1 MTTVNLVAYC
11 DSDRL
16 TNAWLYLK
24 QGDTGTRLRS
34 DADGLLLK
42 TISTD
47 PDPEIASF
55 VEPFVVEAP
64 STLVLGWSRNGL
76 PLPSAV
82 LNLVAAAFTEVKLE
96 LKPEN
101 LAPLPSAPIAS
112 HETNTI
118 QAVPMLKVVLPALP
132 VVFEE
137 PATLQLW
144 PMFAEPFAA
153 DYATDGLAQGAS
165 LWNGDHLTVRDGHTA
180 TPASAQK
187 IPKDLGVGIRG
198 IVKNGAKQ
206 VDLYLLD
213 AKGERLKFRLKPDAN
228 APAADVTTVDVK
240 TLDGKSSFALRLFV
254 DDPKRFF
261 GLVQLVAVTKQGQPD
276 GWGNVT
282 SMLLGVQLGL
292 CDDHLQSD
300 KGDVPGPPVG
310 PGDEMNVIDFTP
322 MTAVEGPLPAK
333 TKPPQP
339 KLPKKSTIPAIQ
351 AQIDAA
357 QSAARATLAPHTRAR
372 RMVCFPIRADRKRP
386 SATDPSGP
394 AELRPEMPLWM
405 AELQLVGFKREEGQA
420 FLQMRQS
427 EFGVD
432 GRAVAIQASFALTL
446 SWRGPDDDLPSMKDG
461 KLRNKYSHV
470 SQTFK
475 GTFRGKKV
483 AQQGSET
490 AGTPTAS
497 SPKVKYDPNAVVL
510 GTIDIEDDGNLKVS
524 SNGASTVEVDPPFA
538 AAPYPLPERRV
549 PALWLDQR
557 LRSWNWTTD
566 GPAVPTLV
574 LEWQPPIVEVKR
586 NDFTE
591 IMLGGDGKL
600 EVEQLT
606 FAGKAVARPSA
617 DPTPPSSA
625 PSGSLLALPTFRVKG
640 DSPAKEEVEKLVDTA
655 VENLRATHP
664 NDGPVQMLSEK
675 VWKKLAHRL
684 VLHES
689 AGEHF
694 SPRAGRAAYCRPVPF
709 QCHGIQSG
717 MPKFGAPA
725 GYGLAQHDPPRS
737 VQDMWNF
744 YEHIRLGIE
753 ELIVTHY
760 GKEAYKYL
768 TDLNPSLSSSNR
780 LDKAIFLRE
789 MVRGYNGGR
798 EFVYEQ
804 GQWIMRPWTW
814 LREKGKPPRKV
825 PLGADSRPYAN
836 NVLET
841 SVRYT
846 TPTHPHDVVRQDNTA
861 GIVGK
866 TMGPLL

>member
-11 DSDRL
+11 GSDRL
-16 TNAWLYLK
+16 TNVWLYLK
-24 QGDTGTRLRS
+24 QGDAITRLRS
-34 DADGLLLK
+34 DADGLLLQ

-47 PDPEIASF
+47 REPEIASF
-55 VEPFVVEAP
+55 VEPYVAEAP

-82 LNLVAAAFTEVKLE
+82 LNLAAVAFTEVKLE

-101 LAPLPSAPIAS
+101 LAPLPGAAIAS
-112 HETNTI
+112 HATNTI
-118 QAVPMLKVVLPALP
+118 QVVPMLKVVLPPLPAL
-132 VVFEE
+132 FEE
-137 PATLQLW
+137 PAALQLW

-153 DYATDGLAQGAS
+153 DYATDGLPQGAS
-165 LWNGDHLTVRDGHTA
+165 LWTGDHLAVRDGQTA
-180 TPASAQK
+180 TPASAEK
-187 IPKDLGVGIRG
+187 RPKDLGVGIRG
-198 IVKNGAKQ
+198 TVNNGAPQ

-213 AKGERLKFRLKPDAN
+213 AKGERLKFRLKPDPN

-240 TLDGKSSFALRLFV
+240 TANNKNTFALRLFA
-254 DDPKRFF
+254 DDPQRFF

-282 SMLLGVQLGL
+282 AMLLGVQLCL
-292 CDDHLQSD
+292 CDDHVQSD
-300 KGDVPGPPVG
+300 KGNLPGPPIG
-310 PGDEMNVIDFTP
+310 PGDEMNVIDFSP
-322 MTAVEGPLPAK
+322 LTAAEGTLPVK

-339 KLPKKSTIPAIQ
+339 KLPKKSPIPAIQ

-357 QSAARATLAPHTRAR
+357 VNSARATLSPNTRAR

-386 SATDPSGP
+386 NARNPSGP

-420 FLQMRQS
+420 FLQMRQA

-461 KLRNKYSHV
+461 KLRNKYSSV
-470 SQTFK
+470 SQTFR
-475 GTFRGKKV
+475 GTLRSKKIE
-483 AQQGSET
+483 QQGAGP
-490 AGTPTAS
+490 AGTPSSS
-497 SPKVKYDPNAVVL
+497 SPKIKYDSNAVVL
-510 GTIDIEDDGNLKVS
+510 GTIDIEDDGNLKIS
-524 SNGASTVEVDPPFA
+524 SKGTSTVEVEPPFA

-557 LRSWNWTTD
+557 LRSWRWTTD
-566 GPAVPTLV
+566 GPAVPTLI

-586 NDFTE
+586 DDFTE

-600 EVEQLT
+600 EIEQLT
-606 FAGKAVARPSA
+606 FAGKAVTRPSA
-617 DPTPPSSA
+617 DPTPQSA
-625 PSGSLLALPTFRVKG
+625 SPSGALLALPDFRVKG
-640 DSPAKEEVEKLVDTA
+640 DIPAKEEVEKLVDNA
-655 VENLRATHP
+655 VENLTATHP
-664 NDGPVQMLSEK
+664 NDGPVQMLSEM
-675 VWKKLAHRL
+675 VWKKLARRL
-684 VLHES
+684 LLHES
-689 AGEHF
+689 GCQHF
-694 SPRAGRAAYCRPVPF
+694 SPYVERSVYRRPVPF

-725 GYGLAQHDPPRS
+725 GYGLGQHDPPRS

-744 YEHIRLGIE
+744 YEHIRIGIE

-760 GKEAYKYL
+760 GKGAYDYL
-768 TDLNPSLSSSNR
+768 IGLNPSLSSSDR

-814 LREKGKPPRKV
+814 VREKGKPPRKA
-825 PLGADSRPYAN
+825 PLGADSLPYVN

-841 SVRYT
+841 LHLNYPHTVATAEQIVTLSG
-846 TPTHPHDVVRQDNTA
+846 PTME
-861 GIVGK
+861 K
-866 TMGPLL
+866 LL

>member
-11 DSDRL
+11 GSDRL
-16 TNAWLYLK
+16 PNVWLYLK
-24 QGDTGTRLRS
+24 QGDAYTRLRS
-34 DADGLLLK
+34 DADGLLLE

-55 VEPFVVEAP
+55 VEPFVAEAP
-64 STLVLGWSRNGL
+64 STLVLGWSRNGM
-76 PLPSAV
+76 PLPAAL
-82 LNLVAAAFTEVKLE
+82 LNLVAAAFVEAALA

-101 LAPLPSAPIAS
+101 LVPLASAPIAS

-118 QAVPMLKVVLPALP
+118 QAVPILKVVLPPLP
-132 VVFEE
+132 VAFEE
-137 PATLQLW
+137 PVALQLW
-144 PMFAEPFAA
+144 PMFAEPFAVDFA
-153 DYATDGLAQGAS
+153 SDGLAQGAS
-165 LWNGDHLTVRDGHTA
+165 LWNGDHLAVKDGHAA
-180 TPASAQK
+180 TPASAQE
-187 IPKDLGVGIRG
+187 IPKDLGVGVRG
-198 IVKNGAKQ
+198 TVRNAAKQ

-213 AKGERLKFRLKPDAN
+213 AKGERLKFKLKPEVN
-228 APAADVTTVDVK
+228 APTADVTTAEVK
-240 TLDGKSSFALRLFV
+240 TVDGKSAFALRLFV

-276 GWGNVT
+276 GWGNIT
-282 SMLLGVQLGL
+282 AMLLGVQLGL
-292 CDDHLQSD
+292 CDDRLQSD

-310 PGDEMNVIDFTP
+310 PGDEMNVIDFTT
-322 MTAVEGPLPAK
+322 TAVSGPEPTA
-333 TKPPQP
+333 
-339 KLPKKSTIPAIQ
+339 KLPKKSTIPAVQ

-357 QSAARATLAPHTRAR
+357 ETAARAALSPHTRAR

-386 SATDPSGP
+386 NAGTPSGP
-394 AELRPEMPLWM
+394 VELRPEMPLWM
-405 AELQLVGFKREEGQA
+405 AELQLVGFKPEEGKA

-432 GRAVAIQASFALTL
+432 DRAVVIQASFALIL
-446 SWRGPDDDLPSMKDG
+446 SWRGPDDDLPSRTKKG
-461 KLRNKYSHV
+461 ELRNKYAHV

-483 AQQGSET
+483 AQPSATT
-490 AGTPTAS
+490 ASMPAAS
-497 SPKVKYDPNAVVL
+497 SPKVKYDPSAMVV

-524 SNGASTVEVDPPFA
+524 SNGAGTVEVDPPYA
-538 AAPYPLPERRV
+538 AAPYPTPDRRV

-557 LRSWNWTTD
+557 LRSWRWTTD
-566 GPAVPTLV
+566 GPVVPTLV

-606 FAGKAVARPSA
+606 FAGKPVARPSA
-617 DPTPPSSA
+617 DPTSPSSA
-625 PSGSLLALPTFRVKG
+625 PRGPLLTLPTFRVKG
-640 DSPAKEEVEKLVDTA
+640 DNPPTEEVERLVDAA
-655 VENLRATHP
+655 VEKIMAAHP
-664 NDGPVQMLSEK
+664 NDGPVQMLSDK
-675 VWKKLAHRL
+675 VWKKLARQL

-694 SPRAGRAAYCRPVPF
+694 SPRVGRAVYRRPAPF
-709 QCHGIQSG
+709 QCYGIQSG

-725 GYGLAQHDPPRS
+725 GYGLGQHDPPRS
-737 VQDMWNF
+737 LQDMWNF

-760 GKEAYKYL
+760 GKGAYTYL
-768 TDLNPSLSSSNR
+768 TGLNTSLSSANR

-814 LREKGKPPRKV
+814 AGKPPRSA
-825 PLGADSRPYAN
+825 PLGRDSLPYVN
-836 NVLET
+836 NVLRT
-841 SVRYT
+841 
-846 TPTHPHDVVRQDNTA
+846 DVLYRIPARSEDLVTEGNLGNIA
-861 GIVGK
+861 G
-866 TMGPLL
+866 TMEPLL

>member
-11 DSDRL
+11 GSDRL

-24 QGDTGTRLRS
+24 QGDACTRLRS

-55 VEPFVVEAP
+55 VEPFVADAP

-76 PLPSAV
+76 PLPSTV
-82 LNLVAAAFTEVKLE
+82 LNLVAAAFTEVELE

-137 PATLQLW
+137 PAALQLW

-165 LWNGDHLTVRDGHTA
+165 LWNGDHLTVRDGHAA

-213 AKGERLKFRLKPDAN
+213 AKGERLKFRLKPEPN
-228 APAADVTTVDVK
+228 APAADVTTSDVK
-240 TLDGKSSFALRLFV
+240 TVDGKNAFALRLFA

-261 GLVQLVAVTKQGQPD
+261 GLVQLVAVTKQGLPD

-310 PGDEMNVIDFTP
+310 PGDEMNVVDFSP
-322 MTAVEGPLPAK
+322 LTAAEGTLPVK

-339 KLPKKSTIPAIQ
+339 KLPKKSQIPAIQ

-357 QSAARATLAPHTRAR
+357 VSSARATLSPNTRAR

-394 AELRPEMPLWM
+394 AELWPEMPLWM
-405 AELQLVGFKREEGQA
+405 AELQLVGFRREEGQA

-432 GRAVAIQASFALTL
+432 SRAVAIQAGFALTL

-475 GTFRGKKV
+475 GTFRGKKPS
-483 AQQGSET
+483 QQAAGT
-490 AGTPTAS
+490 AGTPPAS
-497 SPKVKYDPNAVVL
+497 SPKVKYDSNAMVL

-524 SNGASTVEVDPPFA
+524 SKGASTVEVDPPFA

-600 EVEQLT
+600 VVEQLN
-606 FAGKAVARPSA
+606 FAGKTVARPSA
-617 DPTPPSSA
+617 DPTPPSSP
-625 PSGSLLALPTFRVKG
+625 PSGSLLALPSFRVKG

-655 VENLRATHP
+655 VENLMATHP
-664 NDGPVQMLSEK
+664 DDGPVQMLSEK
-675 VWKKLAHRL
+675 VWKKLARQL
-684 VLHES
+684 LLHES
-689 AGEHF
+689 GCEQF
-694 SPRAGRAAYCRPVPF
+694 SPHVERAVYRRPVPF

-725 GYGLAQHDPPRS
+725 GYGLGQHDPPRS

-744 YEHIRLGIE
+744 YEHIRVGIE

-760 GKEAYKYL
+760 GKGAYEYL
-768 TDLNPSLSSSNR
+768 TGLNPSLSSSNR

-804 GQWIMRPWTW
+804 GHWIMRPWTW
-814 LREKGKPPRKV
+814 VREKGKPPRKV
-825 PLGADSRPYAN
+825 PLGSDSLPYVN
-836 NVLET
+836 NVLGTLHLNYPHTVATAEQIVT
-841 SVRYT
+841 LAG
-846 TPTHPHDVVRQDNTA
+846 PTME
-861 GIVGK
+861 K
-866 TMGPLL
+866 LL

>member
-11 DSDRL
+11 GSDRL

-24 QGDTGTRLRS
+24 RGDASTRLRS

-55 VEPFVVEAP
+55 VEPFVADAP

-76 PLPSAV
+76 PLPSTV

-118 QAVPMLKVVLPALP
+118 QAVPMVKVVLPPLP
-132 VVFEE
+132 VAFEE
-137 PATLQLW
+137 PTTLQLW

-165 LWNGDHLTVRDGHTA
+165 LWNGDHLTVRDGHAA

-213 AKGERLKFRLKPDAN
+213 AKGERLKFRLKPEPN
-228 APAADVTTVDVK
+228 APAADVTTSDVK
-240 TLDGKSSFALRLFV
+240 TVDGKNAFALRLFV

-261 GLVQLVAVTKQGQPD
+261 GLVQLVALTKQGQPD

-282 SMLLGVQLGL
+282 AMLLGVQLGL

-310 PGDEMNVIDFTP
+310 PGDEMNVVDFST
-322 MTAVEGPLPAK
+322 TAVKGPLPAK
-333 TKPPQP
+333 TIDP
-339 KLPKKSTIPAIQ
+339 KARDAT
-351 AQIDAA
+351 AQTNAAKDAA
-357 QSAARATLAPHTRAR
+357 QAALTPHSRAR

-386 SATDPSGP
+386 NARNASGP

-405 AELQLVGFKREEGQA
+405 AELQFVGFRPDEGQS

-427 EFGVD
+427 EFGAD
-432 GRAVAIQASFALTL
+432 NRAVAIQASFALTL
-446 SWRGPDDDLPSMKDG
+446 SWRGPDDDLPG
-461 KLRNKYSHV
+461 KPKKNGDPRNDYSHV

-475 GTFRGKKV
+475 GTFRGKMV
-483 AQQGSET
+483 AQQGAGT
-490 AGTPTAS
+490 AGTPSAS
-497 SPKVKYDPNAVVL
+497 LPNVKYDQNAMVL

-524 SNGASTVEVDPPFA
+524 SEGTSTVEVKPPYA
-538 AAPYPLPERRV
+538 AAPYPVPGRRV
-549 PALWLDQR
+549 PALWLAQR
-557 LRSWNWTTD
+557 ERSWGWTAN
-566 GPAVPTLV
+566 GPVVPTLV
-574 LEWQPPIVEVKR
+574 FEWQPPIVEAKP
-586 NDFTE
+586 NDYVE
-591 IMLGGDGKL
+591 IMLGGDGNL
-600 EVEQLT
+600 AIGQLS

-617 DPTPPSSA
+617 DLTAPSTPPA
-625 PSGSLLALPTFRVKG
+625 GPLLALPTFRVKG
-640 DSPAKEEVEKLVDTA
+640 NNPAASAVEVLVDTA
-655 VENLRATHP
+655 VDQVIAANP
-664 NDGPVQMLSEK
+664 SSGPVQMLSAEA
-675 VWKKLAHRL
+675 WKALAHLL
-684 VLHES
+684 VFHES
-689 AGEHF
+689 HGRHF
-694 SPRAGRAAYCRPVPF
+694 SEGVSRAPFRERTPF
-709 QCHGIQSG
+709 QCHGLQSG

-725 GYGLAQHDPPRS
+725 GYGLGQHDPPRS
-737 VQDMWNF
+737 PQDMWSF
-744 YEHIRLGIE
+744 YEHIRVGME
-753 ELIVTHY
+753 ELVATRY
-760 GKEAYKYL
+760 GRAAYAYL
-768 TDLNPSLSSSNR
+768 NGLHALSSTNS

-789 MVRGYNGGR
+789 TVRGYNGGR

-804 GQWIMRPWTW
+804 GQWKMSPWSMQD
-814 LREKGKPPRKV
+814 GKRV
-825 PLGADSRPYAN
+825 PIPAKRRPYAN
-836 NVLET
+836 RALN
-841 SVRYT
+841 T
-846 TPTHPHDVVRQDNTA
+846 TVAYSTPPRSDEIVSDGNIRNIA
-861 GIVGK
+861 GI
-866 TMGPLL
+866 MEPLL